1 VWARSSPWSMR
12 GIALVTCRKRA
23 SSSVL
28 APTEA
33 ASMIVRAR
41 ARPIGCLRG
50 GGAGSGAAAAAA
62 MAVAAIR
69 KGHITRATRV
79 PVPSSPFARAVTA
92 SCAQPRMFYES
103 NELKD

>member
-1 VWARSSPWSMR
+1 
-12 GIALVTCRKRA
+12 
-23 SSSVL
+23 VL

-62 MAVAAIR
+62 MAVAAIK

-79 PVPSSPFARAVTA
+79 PVPSSPFARSGPTA
-92 SCAQPRMFYES
+92 AAAYV
-103 NELKD
+103 L